1 MSRYADVPRS
11 EVGLLWTE
19 RWRRG
24 WQKQNNNKSNKQAPG
39 CTPTRRMSLVTQIL
53 CCPSGCRPR
62 VGRAQW
68 PYDHPAA
75 SWFNFLPLE
84 PAERHLSAPHYYP
97 PSMSSFSFIQFH
109 ERLNFFPPPLL
120 LDPPQS
126 LAKRGLLRYVCVWG
140 GGVRGGGRFRESER
154 KLNADPEQPSSFRL
168 SLQAPDS
175 RFAGTGAHRCV
186 LGAGGEA

>member
-140 GGVRGGGRFRESER
+140 GGFGVEGDFGSRRGNST
-154 KLNADPEQPSSFRL
+154 LIL
-168 SLQAPDS
+168 SNPAASASLCRHQIAALRAPALIVV
-175 RFAGTGAHRCV
+175 F
-186 LGAGGEA
+186 